1 MNARN
6 AAADNRPRLEGK
18 VALITGA
25 SRGIGL
31 AIARALAAEG
41 CVLIISGRDQHALEV
56 AGRELASQTRVLAK
70 TCDITNSE
78 NVSALLEYARNE
90 VGHLDI
96 LINNAGII
104 HPNASVDKLDPEVWD
119 RVIATNLTGMFLV
132 TRAALELMH
141 SGSTIVNNI
150 SVKTVFAGESAYC
163 ASKHGA
169 LALTNTLREELRP
182 KKIRVIALIPGATN
196 TEIWNQFWA
205 DAPRANMMS
214 PESIADAVLGALLL
228 PANTSVDELVINPIT
243 GTL

>member
-78 NVSALLEYARNE
+78 NVSALLECARNE
-90 VGHLDI
+90 FGHLDI
-96 LINNAGII
+96 LINN
-104 HPNASVDKLDPEVWD
+104 
-119 RVIATNLTGMFLV
+119 
-132 TRAALELMH
+132 
-141 SGSTIVNNI
+141 
-150 SVKTVFAGESAYC
+150 
-163 ASKHGA
+163 
-169 LALTNTLREELRP
+169 
-182 KKIRVIALIPGATN
+182 
-196 TEIWNQFWA
+196 
-205 DAPRANMMS
+205 
-214 PESIADAVLGALLL
+214 
-228 PANTSVDELVINPIT
+228 
-243 GTL
+243 